1 MRRGERFFG
10 ILIAGLVGA
19 ITWAEPPN
27 VVLILADD
35 LGYGDTG
42 CYGAE
47 KVLTPNIDRLAAEGI
62 RFTDAYS
69 ASPLC
74 CPSRY
79 AILSGVYPWR
89 AHHRADVGIWSTH
102 RTPSLFS
109 LYGPPG
115 DQTLAAVLQ
124 TAGYATG
131 AVGKWHL
138 GLTNAE
144 QDWNRPLR
152 PGPLESGFDYFF
164 GDASNRYKFYIDG
177 HFVAR
182 VNDDRTPIEGF
193 DASLVIP
200 DSVWKIDP
208 PKNAGVLAGKA
219 CSFIREHAGEKP
231 FFLYYCPNNV
241 HTPLSPG
248 AGFQGSSQAGVYGDF
263 IQELDATVG
272 DVIRTLEETGELDNT
287 LVIFSSDN
295 GGRLDLESRSMGHLS
310 NGALLGQKSDVWEGG
325 IRVPLIFRF
334 PALIPAGRVSG
345 QLVSLVDLLPTLAD
359 LTGRKIPEGRHLD
372 GLVLTDVLKGSPAS
386 AELAG
391 RTLAANIGNRAERMA
406 VRQGDWV
413 YINGQGSGGVSAGES
428 SLASHRK
435 MYNSY
440 EELEFVNSDI
450 NPDGSVKDGA
460 PPDQLYNLKDD
471 PSEKMNVIAA
481 FPEKAAEMRTM
492 LKTLNQRVIL
502 K

>member
-1 MRRGERFFG
+1 MRRLVRTGF
-10 ILIAGLVGA
+10 ILSAGLLA
-19 ITWAEPPN
+19 ADLSADQPN

-35 LGYGDTG
+35 LGYGDAG
-42 CYGAE
+42 CYGAD

-62 RFTDAYS
+62 RFTDAWS

-79 AILSGVYPWR
+79 AVLSGVYPWR
-89 AHHRADVGIWSTH
+89 AHHRDDVGIWATH

-115 DQTLAAVLQ
+115 DRTLAAVLQ
-124 TAGYATG
+124 NAGYATG

-144 QDWNRPLR
+144 QDWNRPLK

-182 VNDDRTPIEGF
+182 VNDDRTPIQGF

-200 DSVWKIDP
+200 DSVWSIDYP
-208 PKNAGVLAGKA
+208 QNAEVLSGKA
-219 CSFIREHAGEKP
+219 CSFIREHAGDQP

-248 AGFQGSSQAGVYGDF
+248 ADFQGSSRAGVYGDF
-263 IQELDATVG
+263 VQELDWSVG
-272 DVIRTLEETGELDNT
+272 EVIRTLEETGELENT

-295 GGRLDLESRSMGHLS
+295 GGRLDLESRALGHLA

-334 PALIPAGRVSG
+334 PALFPSGQVSG
-345 QLVSLVDLLPTLAD
+345 QLASLVDLLPTLAD
-359 LTGRKIPEGRHLD
+359 LAGQKIPEGRHLD
-372 GLVLTDVLKGSPAS
+372 GLVLTDVLKGDPAS
-386 AELAG
+386 AEISG
-391 RTLAANIGNRAERMA
+391 RTVAANIGHRAERFA

-413 YINGQGSGGVSAGES
+413 YINGQGSGGVSAGDS
-428 SLASHRK
+428 TLASHRP

-440 EELEFVNSDI
+440 EQLGFVNSDI
-450 NPDGSVKDGA
+450 NRDGSVKTEA
-460 PPDQLYNLKDD
+460 PADQLYNLKSDL
-471 PSEKMNVIAA
+471 SQKVNVVLSH
-481 FPEKAAEMRTM
+481 PEKADELRAAF
-492 LKTLNQRVIL
+492 KTLNQRVVL